1 MTEPD
6 FPLDDVLLGEMVTE
20 YSKLRWITQLCRPG
34 DRVVEMAHGV
44 SALLPHLVRRR
55 RDLHSLVIIIVDD
68 DQPHVDAERGLG
80 DGPMP
85 FPVVH
90 RFWDTD
96 RSWPVAGP
104 FDLIVDVAAP
114 DRTGDRWMTV
124 VAQAAEF
131 LTAEGRLVLAVPR
144 GVRNLASVMSTAVL
158 LVDESRGLVPPADS
172 VAIERI
178 LDGRYGSSAATLYRA
193 MRRGCPG
200 QLVDP
205 VVAAALAGD
214 AETVLHVC
222 RKSL

>member
-114 DRTGDRWMTV
+114 DRTGDRWIPLC
-124 VAQAAEF
+124 QDH
-131 LTAEGRLVLAVPR
+131 LRQLQCSGSH
-144 GVRNLASVMSTAVL
+144 VRA
-158 LVDESRGLVPPADS
+158 
-172 VAIERI
+172 
-178 LDGRYGSSAATLYRA
+178 
-193 MRRGCPG
+193 
-200 QLVDP
+200 
-205 VVAAALAGD
+205 
-214 AETVLHVC
+214 
-222 RKSL
+222 